1 MLRMSPVPH
10 PPVAPP
16 VAVVVTATLIALAA
30 AAQILS
36 VAHQTLHHPRPTI
49 ACIIVMIQVTRQIPI
64 IP

>member
-1 MLRMSPVPH
+1 MLRMSQVPH

-16 VAVVVTATLIALAA
+16 VAVVVTATPRVVA
-30 AAQILS
+30 AAQILQ

-49 ACIIVMIQVTRQIPI
+49 VCIIVMIQVTRQIPI